1 VAPQRYQKEENKE
14 LKRRS
19 EKDLKTHGNQKDI
32 VKN

>member
-1 VAPQRYQKEENKE
+1 MWLLKDIKKKNKE

-19 EKDLKTHGNQKDI
+19 GKDLKTHGNQKDI